1 MGSAQRNL
9 TPERL
14 GLVDEPVES
23 FTVERSTRRSARP
36 GSHRSLSSPRP
47 VRWFRQAKLGF
58 VGISV
63 ILAATACGSAAVQ
76 RRPPRRSR
84 PPSSNATAPQSAPS
98 SNATAPQSAPSSNAT
113 ASDGPSVQQLA
124 GEVSD
129 ARAVKHL
136 QALQKIA
143 DEHGGNRAAG
153 TSGYDASVKYVVDVL
168 RKAGFKASTPTFEAS
183 DGDGEGSG
191 PQRNVI
197 AQTRTGDPGQVVMIG
212 AHLDSVEDGPGIVD
226 NGSGVATLL
235 EIATQLGADPSVQN
249 TVRFGF
255 FGDEE
260 SGAQGSTGYLEG
272 LSADDRNKIK
282 LYLNVDMV
290 ASPNGGYFVQGGK
303 GRDEEEAGPPGSAT
317 IGRVLA
323 DQLTKTGVT
332 TPEVIEF
339 VGDDESPFIEAGIP
353 VGGAESGDDE
363 EKTARQAKA
372 WGGQAGEVYDRC
384 YHQACDTIDNVN
396 RDMLD
401 HYLRAIAGTLAH
413 FATST
418 DQLR

>member
-1 MGSAQRNL
+1 M
-9 TPERL
+9 
-14 GLVDEPVES
+14 
-23 FTVERSTRRSARP
+23 
-36 GSHRSLSSPRP
+36 
-47 VRWFRQAKLGF
+47 
-58 VGISV
+58 SV
-63 ILAATACGSAAVQ
+63 IVVATACGSAGVEPLPTVPQ
-76 RRPPRRSR
+76 S
-84 PPSSNATAPQSAPS
+84 PPSSNAAPHSSPSPNVTAPQSAPS
-98 SNATAPQSAPSSNAT
+98 AKVT
-113 ASDGPSVQQLA
+113 ASTRPSVQQLA
-124 GEVSD
+124 GEVSE
-129 ARAVKHL
+129 ARAMKHL

-143 DEHGGNRAAG
+143 DEHDGNRAAG
-153 TSGYDASVKYVVDVL
+153 TSGYDASVEYVLDML
-168 RKAGFKASTPTFEAS
+168 REAGFKPSTPTFES
-183 DGDGEGSG
+183 PGEDGDGGSG

-197 AQTRTGDPGQVVMIG
+197 AQTRTGNPGQVVMIG

-249 TVRFGF
+249 TVRFAF

-272 LSADDRNKIK
+272 LSAQDRNKIK

-290 ASPNGGYFVQGGK
+290 ASPNGGYLVQGGE
-303 GRDEEEAGPPGSAT
+303 GNNEEETGPPGSAI

-332 TPEVIEF
+332 SPEIIEF

-384 YHQACDTIDNVN
+384 YHEACDTIDNVN
-396 RDMLD
+396 QDLLD

-413 FATST
+413 FATSR

>member
-1 MGSAQRNL
+1 VSSAQRNL

-23 FTVERSTRRSARP
+23 FTVERSPRRSPRP
-36 GSHRSLSSPRP
+36 ALHRSLSSPRP
-47 VRWFRQAKLGF
+47 VRWFKQAKLGF

-76 RRPPRRSR
+76 QPP
-84 PPSSNATAPQSAPS
+84 TAPQSAPS
-98 SNATAPQSAPSSNAT
+98 SNATAPQSAPSSNAPQSAPSSNAT
-113 ASDGPSVQQLA
+113 ASDRPSVQQLA

-129 ARAVKHL
+129 GRAMKHL
-136 QALQKIA
+136 QALQQIA
-143 DEHGGNRAAG
+143 DQHDGNRAAG
-153 TSGYDASVKYVVDVL
+153 TSGYDASVEYVVGVL
-168 RKAGFKASTPTFEAS
+168 RRAGFKVSTPTFES
-183 DGDGEGSG
+183 SGEDGRGVSG

-197 AQTRTGDPGQVVMIG
+197 TQTRAGDPDQVVMIG

-226 NGSGVATLL
+226 NGSGVGTLL
-235 EIATQLGADPSVQN
+235 EIATQLGADPAVQN
-249 TVRFGF
+249 MVRFAF

-260 SGAQGSTGYLEG
+260 SGAQGSTSYLQG

-303 GRDEEEAGPPGSAT
+303 GRDEEEAGSPGSAT

-323 DQLTKTGVT
+323 DQLVKTGVAS
-332 TPEVIEF
+332 PEVIEF
-339 VGDDESPFIEAGIP
+339 VGDDESPFIAAGIP

-384 YHQACDTIDNVN
+384 YHEACDTIDNVN

-401 HYLRAIAGTLAH
+401 HYMRAIAGTLAH

-418 DQLR
+418 AQLR

>member
-14 GLVDEPVES
+14 GLVDEP
-23 FTVERSTRRSARP
+23 
-36 GSHRSLSSPRP
+36 SSRP

-76 RRPPRRSR
+76 PPPTAPQS
-84 PPSSNATAPQSAPS
+84 PPSSNVTAPQSAPSSNATAPQSAPS

-113 ASDGPSVQQLA
+113 ASDGRSVQRLA

-136 QALQKIA
+136 EALQKIA

-168 RKAGFKASTPTFEAS
+168 RDAGFKPSTPTFESS
-183 DGDGEGSG
+183 DGDGDGNG

-197 AQTRTGDPGQVVMIG
+197 AQTRTGNPGQVVMIG

-235 EIATQLGADPSVQN
+235 EIATQLGADPAVKN
-249 TVRFGF
+249 TVRFAF

-260 SGAQGSTGYLEG
+260 SGAQGSTGYVEG
-272 LSADDRNKIK
+272 LSAENRNKIK

-290 ASPNGGYFVQGGK
+290 ASPNGGYFAQGGK
-303 GRDEEEAGPPGSAT
+303 GNGPEEAGPAGSAT

-323 DQLTKTGVT
+323 DQLVRTGVT
-332 TPEVIEF
+332 NPEVIEF

-384 YHQACDTIDNVN
+384 YHEACDTIDNVN

-401 HYLRAIAGTLAH
+401 HYMRAIAGTLAH

>member
-1 MGSAQRNL
+1 MEVLALIS
-9 TPERL
+9 TL
-14 GLVDEPVES
+14 GLTWS
-23 FTVERSTRRSARP
+23 RIRLA
-36 GSHRSLSSPRP
+36 
-47 VRWFRQAKLGF
+47 F

-63 ILAATACGSAAVQ
+63 ALAATACGSAAVQ
-76 RRPPRRSR
+76 PP
-84 PPSSNATAPQSAPS
+84 P
-98 SNATAPQSAPSSNAT
+98 
-113 ASDGPSVQQLA
+113 DGPLVQELA

-129 ARAVKHL
+129 AREVKHL
-136 QALQKIA
+136 EALQKIA
-143 DEHGGNRAAG
+143 DENDGNRAAG
-153 TSGYDASVKYVVDVL
+153 TSGYDASVEYVVDVL
-168 RKAGFKASTPTFEAS
+168 RDAGFKPSTPAYEAS
-183 DGDGEGSG
+183 GEDSSG
-191 PQRNVI
+191 AQRNVI
-197 AQTRTGDPGQVVMIG
+197 AQTRTGDPDQVVMIG

-249 TVRFGF
+249 TVRSGF

-260 SGAQGSTGYLEG
+260 SDLEGSTGYLEG
-272 LSADDRNKIK
+272 LSPDDRKKIK

-290 ASPNGGYFVQGGK
+290 ASPNGGYFVQGGEP
-303 GRDEEEAGPPGSAT
+303 GGWWRRLWPGNGSDPETTGPPGSAT

-323 DQLTKTGVT
+323 DQLVKTGVA

-363 EKTARQAKA
+363 EKTTRQAKA
-372 WGGQAGEVYDRC
+372 WGGEAGEVYDRC
-384 YHQACDTIDNVN
+384 YHEACDTIDNVN
-396 RDMLD
+396 RDLLD

-418 DQLR
+418 DKLR